1 MRKKQRKMG
10 FVEIVSPITGARY
23 CEAYLVPEKMD
34 LVWFV
39 IPMGKEEEF
48 HRIVGTKGRRR
59 VCMPMEDWTA
69 AAMKNYS
76 KSGRCR
82 YTYEMH
88 FHHGYAARVRML
100 QRIGFLKGKK
110 DGMGAIGKRGII

>member
-23 CEAYLVPEKMD
+23 CEAYLVPEKMG

-48 HRIVGTKGRRR
+48 HRIVGVKGRKR
-59 VCMPMEDWTA
+59 VCLPVEDRTA
-69 AAMKNYS
+69 AAMRDFS
-76 KSGRCR
+76 KSEFCNKTFR
-82 YTYEMH
+82 MH
-88 FHHGYAARVRML
+88 FLSGHRAKVKML

-110 DGMGAIGKRGII
+110 TGWVR